1 MYQIRELDPVER
13 LSPQRCSIEFCVI
26 FAIVF
31 TVVRYGG
38 WHQHM
43 DPLSESVYSPSWLA
57 LVIAAVLSVAYIC
70 WRVWLASY
78 SALPTQD

>member
-13 LSPQRCSIEFCVI
+13 LSPLRCAVEFVAV
-26 FAIVF
+26 FAILF

-38 WHQHM
+38 WHQHW
-43 DPLSESVYSPSWLA
+43 DPLSDSVYSPTWLA
-57 LVIAAVLSVAYIC
+57 LVIAGVLSMAYIC

-78 SALPTQD
+78 SALPRQD